1 MQKVGIMP
9 DEGSVIERLV
19 RVETL
24 LNGMATRA
32 DLLQLQEKVMASI
45 ETTNKFIEL
54 KSYHNDLLETRVRGI
69 EEAQG
74 HTNVRIEPVK
84 DLENRVREIEK
95 GLSSL
100 NAKMTM
106 VATVGAV
113 TLGAVVKLLVG

>member
-1 MQKVGIMP
+1 MP
-9 DEGSVIERLV
+9 DDSNIIERLV

-24 LNGMATRA
+24 LNSMATRA
-32 DLLQLQEKVMASI
+32 DVIQLQERVMASI

-54 KSYHNDLLETRVRGI
+54 KSYHNDLLENRVRRV
-69 EEAQG
+69 EENQSR
-74 HTNVRIEPVK
+74 TNVRIEPVK

-113 TLGAVVKLLVG
+113 TLGAVVKLLIG